1 MTGGSSCITDTAPP
15 LAHAVGGSLGSALAL
30 LLLYPLERA
39 RVELQTTQGSGDSS
53 NSNNRAPSSSPLPPP
68 QDIND
73 KVKPLQAAEQQ
84 ATSRSRG
91 GAAVADFATKLSTSK
106 RTAKDK
112 KPTKASGGEGVNDEL
127 DEERQ
132 KPQTDLLQQG
142 TTVSPASSW
151 ESLETSTS
159 KQEKR
164 KNNKLGLVA
173 CLCQLHQRKQLY
185 RGVTPVVTTLAVSN
199 FVFFYCHSFLKQ
211 LLLPSTS
218 PQTRGSGSSSSSSS
232 SKFHLSLLASCLA
245 GIVNVLLT
253 NPLWVANLRI
263 VTAGN
268 DNSNQKQH
276 QNLWREIKDIIHTEG
291 WEHLWNGTP
300 ASLLLVSN
308 PVIQF
313 VAYEHLKNRLLSLIH
328 QKKQMNGGTI
338 GGVKRSSLKPL
349 EAFILGAIAK
359 AISTVLTYP
368 LQLAQTV
375 LRVQKQG
382 LQNASPANKETEDK
396 DIDSN
401 AAEKGTA
408 NADTGASKHQHTT
421 YRSTLDCLLKTY
433 RHKGIEGWFAGMR
446 TKLLQTVLTAAFT
459 FLTYEQIIRVI
470 MTVHRGLLDKRHRK
484 QMIP

>member
-1 MTGGSSCITDTAPP
+1 MTGTNSITDTAPP

-39 RVELQTTQGSGDSS
+39 RVELQTTQGSGNNNSSS
-53 NSNNRAPSSSPLPPP
+53 NNNHASSSSALPPP

-84 ATSRSRG
+84 STSRSRG
-91 GAAVADFATKLSTSK
+91 GASTNDSTTELSTSTRK
-106 RTAKDK
+106 AKDK
-112 KPTKASGGEGVNDEL
+112 EQTRKEVHDKRDDEK
-127 DEERQ
+127 Q
-132 KPQTDLLQQG
+132 KSHAYSLWQG
-142 TTVSPASSW
+142 TTVSPAASW
-151 ESLETSTS
+151 ESLETSTL
-159 KQEKR
+159 KQQQKG
-164 KNNKLGLVA
+164 NNDKLGLIA

-185 RGVTPVVTTLAVSN
+185 QGVTPVVTTLAVSN

-218 PQTRGSGSSSSSSS
+218 PQKRGPGSSSSSSS
-232 SKFHLSLLASCLA
+232 TLHLSLLASCLA

-268 DNSNQKQH
+268 NNDNQQQPH
-276 QNLWREIKDIIHTEG
+276 QNLWREIKEIIHTEG

-313 VAYEHLKNRLLSLIH
+313 VAYEHLKNRLLSIIY
-328 QKKQMNGGTI
+328 QKNHMNGGTV
-338 GGVKRSSLKPL
+338 GGIKRSSLKPL
-349 EAFILGAIAK
+349 EAFILGAISK
-359 AISTVLTYP
+359 ALSTVLTYP

-375 LRVQKQG
+375 LRVQKRG
-382 LQNASPANKETEDK
+382 LQKALSANEETENGDVGLDVTGKETA
-396 DIDSN
+396 S
-401 AAEKGTA
+401 
-408 NADTGASKHQHTT
+408 ADGASKNQHTTAT
-421 YRSTLDCLLKTY
+421 YRSTLDCLLKIY
-433 RHKGIEGWFAGMR
+433 QLKGIEGWFAGMR

-459 FLTYEQIIRVI
+459 FLTYEQIIQVI
-470 MTVHRGLLDKRHRK
+470 MTVHQGLLDKRHWK
-484 QMIP
+484 QIFP